1 MNISGDS
8 IIVLPHL
15 DDEFALVPL
24 IKSITNINSKNLKV
38 IYCAERIFDPHEKK
52 RKRRNESFTALKLLG
67 CLEENITYLNDS
79 FEVID
84 LQLSASAKNI
94 YSFIENLYF
103 KKKFDSLITLNFEGG
118 HPDHD
123 ALALIVDKFTK
134 TYNVES
140 IYVPSYNY
148 RKTLFLPISVFRPL
162 ESQVNYFFLQSY
174 GLFCWADCLR
184 LAWIYKTERKAF
196 IKLLP
201 FILYKYF
208 FSKNIYYSNVL
219 NIESVDWEKSL
230 SKKRY
235 NIEKKEVLNS
245 IKW

>member
-1 MNISGDS
+1 MQISINT

-24 IKSITNINSKNLKV
+24 IKSITKINSKNLKV
-38 IYCAERIFDPHEKK
+38 LYCAERNFDPHEKK
-52 RKRRNESFTALKLLG
+52 RKRRRESSKALRLLG
-67 CLEENITYLNDS
+67 CQEENITYLNDC
-79 FEVID
+79 FEVND
-84 LQLSASAKNI
+84 LQLSASSKNI

-134 TYNVES
+134 TYNVKS

-162 ESQVNYFFLQSY
+162 KSQVNYFLSQSY
-174 GLFCWADCLR
+174 NLFCWADCLR

-208 FSKNIYYSNVL
+208 FSKKIYYSNVL
-219 NIESVDWEKSL
+219 NIESVEWEKSL

-235 NIEKKEVLNS
+235 NIDKKVILDS